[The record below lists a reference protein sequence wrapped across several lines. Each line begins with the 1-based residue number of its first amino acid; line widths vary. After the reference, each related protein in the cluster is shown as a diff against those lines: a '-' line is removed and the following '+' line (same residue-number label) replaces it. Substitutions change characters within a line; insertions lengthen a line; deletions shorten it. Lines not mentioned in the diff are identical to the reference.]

1 MTVPTEET
9 PGYTEDADTRY
20 DDYID
25 PIPVFIAKTV
35 DRKQAAHFGALSPFA
50 ITAAGANPPVQVLN
64 RRPARNQAILY
75 NPANASGQAATV
87 SNTQVSPAANT
98 TISSNTVLQPGAWY
112 RVTATVGIS
121 GTVGA
126 PENTFARL
134 AVGGTVIQLPIQ
146 GGSTITTTVLIRAAT
161 ASIFLTSTNQA
172 ATVGSIW
179 QGTLSVIPANDIST
193 PILLSNNPASLTGP
207 NPVGYQLDSGQS
219 IKIESQQPVWAILPA
234 GSLASQLLMTLD
246 ESWES
251 EDGN

>member
-20 DDYID
+20 DDYIP
-25 PIPVFIAKTV
+25 PIPVFIAKSERV
-35 DRKQAAHFGALSPFA
+35 QAAHFGALAPFA
-50 ITAAGANPPVQVLN
+50 IPFAGSNPPVQVLN
-64 RRPARNQAILY
+64 RRPTRNQAILY
-75 NPANASGQAATV
+75 NPLNTAAQAATV

-98 TISSNTVLQPGAWY
+98 TISSVTTLTPGAWY
-112 RVTATVGIS
+112 RITCTIGIS

-134 AVGGTVIQLPIQ
+134 AVGGTVLQIPIQ
-146 GGSTITTTVLIRAAT
+146 GGTTLTTTYLIRSAT

-179 QGTLSVIPANDIST
+179 QGTLSVVPANDVST
-193 PILLSNNPASLTGP
+193 PVLLSTSPASLTGP
-207 NPVGYQLDSGQS
+207 NPVGYVLDSGQG

-234 GSLASQLLMTLD
+234 GSTVNGVLMAMD